1 MNTLD
6 FIKHSKYATLGL
18 FFVLVTSIT
27 SCKKDP
33 PKSYVYGVNNVTVA
47 QEGVAKPNLKSTIEF
62 ISIAYSD
69 LFGNTIDQNTL
80 TELGTSYDAFGDKKL
95 IEELIIRNFLNSQNV
110 SIPTLVQ
117 MNADVKLFV
126 VNTYKKFYNREP
138 NEFELWQF
146 TNLITGDSNMTPEL
160 VYFAFM
166 TSNEYRYY

>member
-1 MNTLD
+1 M
-6 FIKHSKYATLGL
+6 LGL
-18 FFVLVTSIT
+18 TNSKRLIGTALLIVMSVFA

-33 PKSYVYGVNNVTVA
+33 PKTYIYGVNNTSVS
-47 QEGVAKPNLKSTIEF
+47 QDGVAKPNIKSTVEF

-69 LFGNTIDQNTL
+69 LFGNTIDQSTL
-80 TELGTSYDAFGDKKL
+80 NDLGTAYNAFGDKKL

-110 SIPTLVQ
+110 SIPTVTQ

-146 TNLITGDSNMTPEL
+146 TNLISTDTAITPEM
-160 VYFAFM
+160 VYYSFM